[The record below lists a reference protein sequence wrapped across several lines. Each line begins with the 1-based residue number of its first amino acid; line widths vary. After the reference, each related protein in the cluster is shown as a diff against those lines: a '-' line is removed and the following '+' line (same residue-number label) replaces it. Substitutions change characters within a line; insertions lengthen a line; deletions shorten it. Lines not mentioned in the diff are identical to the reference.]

1 MKEGDIIL
9 VAMGQA
15 DNLNKRRPA
24 LVLRRMPKFGDL
36 LICGISSQMHQA
48 IPRFDAIL
56 ARESPEFAQTGLVTS
71 SVVRLGFLNVI
82 SINKASGVLGSVGQH
97 LHVTLLERLC
107 RYLRKGDFTA

>member
-1 MKEGDIIL
+1 MKEGDIVL

-24 LVLRRMPKFGDL
+24 LILRRMPKFGDL

-48 IPRFDAIL
+48 IPHFDAIL
-56 ARESPEFAQTGLVTS
+56 VQESPEFARTGLVTS

-82 SINKASGVLGSVGQH
+82 PMRKASGVLGDIGRH
-97 LHVTLLERLC
+97 LHITLLERLC
-107 RYLRKGDFTA
+107 RYLKNGDFIA